1 MNTHTFQPLF
11 LTGTVRSGTTLLARL
26 LSVHEQVMVA
36 SDPFLPLFRH
46 LRNALAGAS
55 SDPEVQAR
63 FRPHHPLYEGY
74 YRPWQLKVLHLL
86 LDGELEVPFDPA
98 LHQECLEACRARMAA
113 ECPDLIPFLPQVPAP
128 DFRQSFDRALETVAR
143 ARGCAHRRWVGF
155 KDVWIVDFFPLLAR
169 AYPQA
174 RFVVIMRDPRA
185 VAASNLAFRTR
196 DPSQVA
202 HPLSLYRH
210 WRKYL
215 ALVLHYQAGSPLAS
229 RLHLL
234 RYEDLV
240 RHPEQEVRRLCR
252 FLEVE
257 FDPRM
262 LDSGNYY
269 DWARGG
275 TWRGNSS
282 YVSRVAGISTEFL
295 ERWRRVLSPSELA
308 LVELVCAPEMELL
321 GYQAETGREH
331 LPAAVRQLA
340 EDHGR
345 DWAWR
350 SDLEDPVADAG
361 AELLRRTL
369 LEGGEDEADPGLVR
383 SCYLFPEVFTR
394 LREHLARSEG
404 RAED

>member
-1 MNTHTFQPLF
+1 MSTHTFQPLF

-36 SDPFLPLFRH
+36 SDPFFPLFRH
-46 LRNALAGAS
+46 LRNALAAAC

-63 FRPHHPLYEGY
+63 FRPYHPLYEAY
-74 YRPWQLKVLHLL
+74 YRPWQLKVLEALL
-86 LDGELEVPFDPA
+86 EGGLEVPFDPA
-98 LHQECLEACRARMAA
+98 LHQDCLEACRARMAA
-113 ECPDLIPFLPQVPAP
+113 ECPDLIPFLPQVPAA
-128 DFRQSFDRALETVAR
+128 DFRQTFDRALQIVAR
-143 ARGCAHRRWVGF
+143 ARDCAQRRWVGF

-169 AYPQA
+169 AYPEA
-174 RFVVIMRDPRA
+174 RFVVIVRDPRA

-196 DPSQVA
+196 DPSQMA

-210 WRKYL
+210 WRKHL
-215 ALVLHYQAGSPLAS
+215 ALLLHFQADPRLAP

-240 RHPEQEVRRLCR
+240 RRPEAEVRRLCR
-252 FLEVE
+252 FLGVE

-262 LDSGNYY
+262 LDADNYY

-282 YVSRVAGISTEFL
+282 YVSRVSGISAEFR
-295 ERWRRVLSPSELA
+295 ERWRQVLSPPELA
-308 LVELVCAPEMELL
+308 LVELVCAPDMELL
-321 GYQAETGREH
+321 DYRPQTGREH

-340 EDHGR
+340 EDHAQ

-369 LEGGEDEADPGLVR
+369 LEAEEEPAHPGLVR
-383 SCYLFPEVFTR
+383 SCFLFPEVFTR
-394 LREHLARSEG
+394 LREYLARGKEP
-404 RAED
+404 AED